1 MLLWRDMQIVD
12 FQMLI
17 ANVISFLP
25 KLVAA
30 LVVLV
35 ATLLIAN
42 LAAKWVTNKSAS
54 RGMKAETAKLLA
66 TVVRWAILIPGI
78 IVALE
83 QVDFNVT
90 GFLAGLGVAGFTI
103 GFALQDISK
112 NFISGILILLRQPF
126 RIGDAVELSGYE
138 GKVADITL
146 RDTVIQTWDGEVVIL
161 PNASV
166 YAEPI
171 KNFSGLHQRRRTLK
185 VGIGYDTDL
194 QTAQDRILEAVRS
207 VEGVSVDPEPQVLAK
222 EFGASEIVLN
232 VYFWVDQTQYSMLK
246 VPSDVIRA
254 IKNTAEREA
263 IHVPYPIQVLKVSK
277 ADLDGLA
284 KPNE

>member
-1 MLLWRDMQIVD
+1 MQIVD
-12 FQMLI
+12 FQVLI
-17 ANVISFLP
+17 ASVINFLP
-25 KLVAA
+25 KLIAA

-42 LAAKWVTNKSAS
+42 LAAKWVSNKSVS
-54 RGMKAETAKLLA
+54 RGMKAETARLLGN
-66 TVVRWAILIPGI
+66 VVRWAILIPGF

-138 GKVADITL
+138 GKVTDITL
-146 RDTVIQTWDGEVVIL
+146 RDTVVQTWDGEVVIL
-161 PNASV
+161 PNATV

-171 KNFSGLHQRRRTLK
+171 KNFSGLKHRRRTLK
-185 VGIGYDTDL
+185 LGVGYEVDL
-194 QTAQDRILEAVRS
+194 RTAQEHILAAVKS
-207 VEGVSVDPEPQVLAK
+207 VDGVSADPEPMVLSK
-222 EFGASEIVLN
+222 EFGPSEVVLN

-246 VPSDVIRA
+246 VPSDVIQA
-254 IKNTAEREA
+254 IKIASEREK
-263 IHVPYPIQVLKVSK
+263 IRIPYPIQIMKLSRS
-277 ADLDGLA
+277 DLDGYLDS
-284 KPNE
+284 KD

>member
-17 ANVISFLP
+17 ATVISFLP
-25 KLVAA
+25 KLFAA

-42 LAAKWVTNKSAS
+42 LAAKWVSNKSVS
-54 RGMKAETAKLLA
+54 RGMKAETARLLGN
-66 TVVRWAILIPGI
+66 VVRWAILIPGF

-138 GKVADITL
+138 GKVTDITL
-146 RDTVIQTWDGEVVIL
+146 RDTVVQTWDGEVVIL
-161 PNASV
+161 PNATV

-171 KNFSGLHQRRRTLK
+171 KNFSGLQHRRRTLSLG
-185 VGIGYDTDL
+185 VGYDVDL
-194 QTAQDRILEAVRS
+194 KTARERILETVKL
-207 VEGVSVDPEPQVLAK
+207 VEGVSAEPEPMVMAK
-222 EFGASEIVLN
+222 EFGASAIVLN
-232 VYFWVDQTQYSMLK
+232 VYYWVDQRQYSLLK
-246 VPSDVIRA
+246 VPSDVIQA
-254 IKNTAEREA
+254 IKEMAEQEG
-263 IHVPYPIQVLKVSK
+263 IHIPYPIQTVKVSISDSDK
-277 ADLDGLA
+277 KRLSQ
-284 KPNE
+284 

>member
-1 MLLWRDMQIVD
+1 MQIFD
-12 FQMLI
+12 IQTLI
-17 ANVISFLP
+17 ATTIGFLP
-25 KLVAA
+25 KILAA
-30 LVVLV
+30 LVVFV

-42 LAAKWVTNKSAS
+42 LAGKWVNNKSTS

-66 TVVRWAILIPGI
+66 AVVRWAILIPGI

-138 GKVADITL
+138 GKVTDITL

-194 QTAQDRILEAVRS
+194 KTAQERILDAVKS
-207 VEGVSVDPEPQVLAK
+207 TEGVSADPEPQVLAK
-222 EFGASEIVLN
+222 EFGSSEIVLN
-232 VYFWVDQTQYSMLK
+232 VYFWVDQTKYSLLM
-246 VPSDVIRA
+246 VPSDVIQA

-263 IHVPYPIQVLKVSK
+263 IHIPYPIQVVKVSK
-277 ADLDGLA
+277 ADLQSL
-284 KPNE
+284 KNSEE

>member
-1 MLLWRDMQIVD
+1 MQIVD
-12 FQMLI
+12 FQLLI
-17 ANVISFLP
+17 TSIISFLP

-42 LAAKWVTNKSAS
+42 LAAKWATDKSTS
-54 RGMKAETAKLLA
+54 RGMKVETARLLG

-138 GKVADITL
+138 GKVTDITL

-171 KNFSGLHQRRRTLK
+171 KNFSGLHHRRRTLK
-185 VGIGYDTDL
+185 VGIGYDADL
-194 QTAQDRILEAVRS
+194 KTAQERILEAVKS

-232 VYFWVDQTQYSMLK
+232 VYFWVDQTQFSLLK
-246 VPSDVIRA
+246 VPSDVIQA
-254 IKNTAEREA
+254 IKVTAEREK
-263 IHVPYPIQVLKVSK
+263 IRIPHPIQLVNVSK
-277 ADLDGLA
+277 TDLEDLTNP
-284 KPNE
+284 KE

>member
-1 MLLWRDMQIVD
+1 MQIVD

-35 ATLLIAN
+35 ATLVVAN
-42 LAAKWVTNKSAS
+42 LAAKWVTNKSVS
-54 RGMKAETAKLLA
+54 RGMKSETARLLGN
-66 TVVRWAILIPGI
+66 VVRWVILIPGI

-138 GKVADITL
+138 GKVTDITL

-171 KNFSGLHQRRRTLK
+171 KNFSGLQHRRRTLK
-185 VGIGYDTDL
+185 VGIGYEVDL
-194 QTAQDRILEAVRS
+194 KPAQQHILEAVKS
-207 VEGVSVDPEPQVLAK
+207 VEGVSCDPEPMVLAD

-232 VYFWVDQTQYSMLK
+232 VYFWVDQTQYSLLK

-254 IKNTAEREA
+254 IKDAAERES
-263 IHVPYPIQVLKVSK
+263 IHIPYPIQVVKVSK
-277 ADLDGLA
+277 VDLEGLA
-284 KPNE
+284 KPKM

>member
-1 MLLWRDMQIVD
+1 MQIVD
-12 FQMLI
+12 FQVLV
-17 ANVISFLP
+17 ASVINFLP
-25 KLVAA
+25 KIIAA

-42 LAAKWVTNKSAS
+42 LAAKWVSNKSVS
-54 RGMKAETAKLLA
+54 RGMKAETARLLGN
-66 TVVRWAILIPGI
+66 VVRWAILIPGF

-138 GKVADITL
+138 GKVTDITL
-146 RDTVIQTWDGEVVIL
+146 RDTVVQTWDGEVVIL
-161 PNASV
+161 PNATV

-185 VGIGYDTDL
+185 LGVGYEVDL
-194 QTAQDRILEAVRS
+194 RISQEHILAAVKS
-207 VEGVSVDPEPQVLAK
+207 VEGVSTDPEPMVLSK
-222 EFGASEIVLN
+222 EFGPSEVVLN

-246 VPSDVIRA
+246 VPSDVIQA
-254 IKNTAEREA
+254 IKEILEQEG
-263 IHVPYPIQVLKVSK
+263 IHIPYPIQTMKFDKSE
-277 ADLDGLA
+277 LA
-284 KPNE
+284 SLLRTKE